1 MRYFLPYRKF
11 LQVSTSSSCAMGTFS
26 FQLLPGAGPADC
38 LPAGTG
44 PPVAS
49 RCRFPVELSNGR
61 HSQMPDARQAA
72 WSHANMRLPCGCKRD
87 CKRLCHECHGP
98 VVTPKLHDLHKFCIQ
113 HTHTYIYN
121 ILNMNKEG
129 SWMPEFFSQMDRVQF
144 MVSGIARHL
153 NHLKHLNLQLHP
165 LQHQR
170 QLC

>member
-1 MRYFLPYRKF
+1 MHFYLNAVFSTLPQIPSSQHQLKLFYRR
-11 LQVSTSSSCAMGTFS
+11 FS
-26 FQLLPGAGPADC
+26 VQLLPGAGPADC

-72 WSHANMRLPCGCKRD
+72 WSHANMRLPCRCKRD

-113 HTHTYIYN
+113 HTHTHITHTHTYIYIYN
-121 ILNMNKEG
+121 ILNMNKG
-129 SWMPEFFSQMDRVQF
+129 GFMD
-144 MVSGIARHL
+144 A
-153 NHLKHLNLQLHP
+153 
-165 LQHQR
+165 
-170 QLC
+170 